1 MFEASFARPHLQ
13 SFQREMSPFV
23 FGRIIPA
30 LLASTFLVVL
40 GYCIW
45 ALPRGFD
52 ITDESYFLLL
62 AIYPDVFKA
71 FVSGAQWITSPL
83 WSVTGSLSGF
93 RAIGL
98 GTIIFG
104 GLTLALGAIRAAN
117 SCGLPIA
124 AGRGSY
130 VAIIS
135 TTLVVALH
143 WNSYGVSVFFTPS
156 YNLIATA
163 AGYSTIGFTLL
174 CIDRK
179 SVGHAAAFHILA
191 GAGLGIVLL
200 CKFPAGV
207 SILVLTLALIWA
219 FSRSLREL
227 AFGISTT
234 FIGAVTVI
242 FVIVSAHMTPVAA
255 LEEFKTGL
263 SLYTVA
269 LPEAP
274 IARLMRNA
282 GELLTHWSLT
292 ATQFA
297 WPIVLF
303 GAYALSGSRIVAFF
317 GFASLIFI
325 LVSGE
330 YMLGGYPRLTLQL
343 TSLVAFLPLF
353 F

>member
-1 MFEASFARPHLQ
+1 
-13 SFQREMSPFV
+13 
-23 FGRIIPA
+23 
-30 LLASTFLVVL
+30 
-40 GYCIW
+40 
-45 ALPRGFD
+45 
-52 ITDESYFLLL
+52 
-62 AIYPDVFKA
+62 
-71 FVSGAQWITSPL
+71 
-83 WSVTGSLSGF
+83 
-93 RAIGL
+93 
-98 GTIIFG
+98 
-104 GLTLALGAIRAAN
+104 
-117 SCGLPIA
+117 
-124 AGRGSY
+124 
-130 VAIIS
+130 
-135 TTLVVALH
+135 
-143 WNSYGVSVFFTPS
+143 
-156 YNLIATA
+156 
-163 AGYSTIGFTLL
+163 
-174 CIDRK
+174 
-179 SVGHAAAFHILA
+179 
-191 GAGLGIVLL
+191 
-200 CKFPAGV
+200 
-207 SILVLTLALIWA
+207 
-219 FSRSLREL
+219 
-227 AFGISTT
+227 
-234 FIGAVTVI
+234 
-242 FVIVSAHMTPVAA
+242 MTPVAA